1 MQKKQDHNDLWLG
14 FAIIAQFYG
23 MSVNIKSLKE
33 QFYLDD
39 KHEISLQFVR
49 AVKKAGLKCRYI
61 KHLNLNSKISTPIII
76 HLEERG
82 YIVLLAAKKD
92 QWLIQDPAKKQPEVI
107 QPHKEAKISAFLFT
121 KRVSWETVNQEF
133 NIQWFLQAFMRYKK
147 LIGEILMAS
156 FFIQILA
163 LVTPLFFQV
172 VVDKVLAHQSLT
184 TLDVLA
190 LGMLTIVIF
199 DVILGGLRNY
209 QMAHTSQRIDV
220 MLSSLLY
227 KHLLSLPL
235 SYFKSRQVGITV
247 ARVYELKT
255 VREFLTGGALTLCLD
270 ILFTVVFFIIMAL
283 YSLPLTLIVLVSL
296 IPYILLSIFITP
308 ILRRR
313 LDEQFQQ
320 GAKNQAFLVESIS
333 GVEQV
338 KAMAVEN
345 HMTRRWDEQIAYFV
359 TSCFKTQNLSNIAGQ
374 ISQFVNKLT
383 SVAILWYGASLVIEG
398 KLTVGGLVAF
408 NMFAGQATAPVLR
421 LVQLW
426 QSFQQVLI
434 SVKRLGDIL
443 NVPAEQQQKNS
454 SILKEIKGNVNFSN
468 ITFAYRP
475 DAAPV
480 IRKINLSVNVG
491 EMIGI
496 VGRSGSGKSTLTRL
510 LQRLYTPLEGQ
521 VFIDGIDISQTDPQ
535 WLRKQIGVVLQE
547 TQLFN
552 GSIRDNIAL
561 AIPDASIE
569 DVMHA
574 ATMAGAHGFISEF
587 PLGYDTPVGE
597 NGGQLSGGQKQ
608 RIGIARALIT
618 QPKLL
623 IFDEA
628 TSALDYESEQIIQD
642 NMVNICHNKTVFII
656 AHRLS
661 TVRLANRII
670 VMEKGEIV
678 EHGSHQELLS
688 KAGIYRKLHDLQSGN
703 HINETRIP

>member
-1 MQKKQDHNDLWLG
+1 MIILEKLIQTEKYNDLWQG
-14 FAIIAQFYG
+14 FMIIAQFYG
-23 MSVNIKSLKE
+23 IAVNIKSLQE

-39 KHEISLQFVR
+39 EHGISLQFVR
-49 AVKKAGLKCRYI
+49 AVKKMGLKCRYI
-61 KHLNLNSKISTPIII
+61 DKLNLNNKISTPIIV
-76 HLEERG
+76 HLEQQG
-82 YIVLLAAKKD
+82 YVVLLAVKD
-92 QWLIQDPAKKQPEVI
+92 GQWLIQSSHKKQPEVI
-107 QPHKEAKISAFLFT
+107 VPQAQEKISAFLFT
-121 KRVSWETVNQEF
+121 KRITWESINQEF
-133 NIQWFLQAFMRYKK
+133 NIQWFFQAFMRYKK
-147 LIGEILMAS
+147 LIGEILLAS

-190 LGMLTIVIF
+190 IGMFTIVIF

-235 SYFKSRQVGITV
+235 SYFKTRQVGITV

-255 VREFLTGGALTLCLD
+255 VREFLTGSAMTLCLD
-270 ILFTVVFFIIMAL
+270 ILFAIVFFVIMAF
-283 YSLPLTLIVLVSL
+283 YSIQLTLIVLVSL
-296 IPYILLSIFITP
+296 IPYILLSAFITP
-308 ILRRR
+308 VLRRR

-359 TSCFKTQNLSNIAGQ
+359 TSCFKTQNLGNVAGQ
-374 ISQFVNKLT
+374 ISQLVNKLT
-383 SVAILWYGASLVIEG
+383 SVAILWYGANLVIEG

-426 QSFQQVLI
+426 QSFQQVSI

-443 NVPAEQQQKNS
+443 NVPAEQQQENS
-454 SILKEIKGNVNFSN
+454 SVLKEIKGHIRFAN
-468 ITFAYRP
+468 ISFAYRP

-480 IRKINLSVNVG
+480 IRQVNLSVNVG
-491 EMIGI
+491 EVIGI

-510 LQRLYTPLEGQ
+510 IQRLYTPIEGQ
-521 VFIDGIDISQTDPQ
+521 VFIDGIDIAQTDPQ

-561 AIPDASIE
+561 AIPDASLE
-569 DVMHA
+569 AVVNA
-574 ATMAGAHGFISEF
+574 ATMAGAHDFISEF

-618 QPKLL
+618 NPKLL

-642 NMVNICHNKTVFII
+642 NMAKICHNKTVFII

-661 TVRLANRII
+661 TVRHANRII

-678 EHGSHQELLS
+678 EQGSHQMLLE
-688 KAGIYRKLHDLQSGN
+688 KKGIYHKLHDLQS
-703 HINETRIP
+703 ESR

>member
-1 MQKKQDHNDLWLG
+1 MQKEKYNDLWLG
-14 FAIIAQFYG
+14 FTIIAQFYG
-23 MSVNIKSLKE
+23 LAVNTKSLQE
-33 QFYLDD
+33 QFYVDD
-39 KHEISLQFVR
+39 EHNIPLQFVR
-49 AVKKAGLKCRYI
+49 AVKKTGLKCRYI
-61 KHLNLNSKISTPIII
+61 DKLNLNNKISTPIIV
-76 HLEERG
+76 HLKQQG
-82 YIVLLAAKKD
+82 YVVLLAVKD
-92 QWLIQDPAKKQPEVI
+92 GQWLIQSPHKKQPEVI
-107 QPHKEAKISAFLFT
+107 TPQVQEKMSAFLFT
-121 KRVSWETVNQEF
+121 KRITWESINREF
-133 NIQWFLQAFMRYKK
+133 NIQWFFQAFMRYKK
-147 LIGEILMAS
+147 LMGEILLAS

-190 LGMLTIVIF
+190 IGMFTIVIF

-255 VREFLTGGALTLCLD
+255 VREFLTGSAMTLCLD
-270 ILFTVVFFIIMAL
+270 ILFAIVFFVIMAF
-283 YSLPLTLIVLVSL
+283 YSIPLTLIVLVSL
-296 IPYILLSIFITP
+296 IPYIMLSAFITP
-308 ILRRR
+308 VLRRR

-320 GAKNQAFLVESIS
+320 GARNQAFLVESIS

-359 TSCFKTQNLSNIAGQ
+359 TSCFKTQNLGNIAGQ
-374 ISQFVNKLT
+374 ISQLVNKLT
-383 SVAILWYGASLVIEG
+383 SVAILWYGANLVIEG

-408 NMFAGQATAPVLR
+408 NMFVGQATTPVLR

-426 QSFQQVLI
+426 QSFQQVSI

-443 NVPAEQQQKNS
+443 NVPAERQQENS
-454 SILKEIKGNVNFSN
+454 SVLKEIKGHVRFAN
-468 ITFAYRP
+468 ISFAYRP

-480 IRKINLSVNVG
+480 IRQLNLSVNVG
-491 EMIGI
+491 EVIGI

-510 LQRLYTPLEGQ
+510 IQRLYTPIEGQ
-521 VFIDGIDISQTDPQ
+521 VFIDGIDIAQTDPQ

-561 AIPDASIE
+561 AIPDAPLE
-569 DVMHA
+569 AVVNA
-574 ATMAGAHGFISEF
+574 AIMAGAHDFISEF

-618 QPKLL
+618 NPKLL

-642 NMVNICHNKTVFII
+642 NMTKICHDKTVFII

-661 TVRLANRII
+661 TVRHADRII

-678 EHGSHQELLS
+678 EQGSHQMLLD
-688 KAGIYRKLHDLQSGN
+688 KKGIYYKLHDLQSGS
-703 HINETRIP
+703 H

>member
-1 MQKKQDHNDLWLG
+1 MQEQKYNDLWLG
-14 FAIIAQFYG
+14 LAIIAQFYG
-23 MSVNIKSLKE
+23 MSVNIESLQE

-39 KHEISLQFVR
+39 KHDIALQFVR
-49 AVKKAGLKCRYI
+49 AVKKTGLKCRYI
-61 KHLNLNSKISTPIII
+61 NKLNVKNKISTPIII
-76 HLEERG
+76 NLEQYG
-82 YIVLLAAKKD
+82 YVVLLAVKDD
-92 QWLIQDPAKKQPEVI
+92 QWLIQSPHKTQPEVI
-107 QPHKEAKISAFLFT
+107 EFQSQEKISAFLFT
-121 KRVSWETVNQEF
+121 KRMTWESINKEF
-133 NIQWFLQAFMRYKK
+133 NIQWFFQAFMRYKK
-147 LIGEILMAS
+147 LIGEIVLAS

-172 VVDKVLAHQSLT
+172 VVDKVLTHQSLT

-190 LGMLTIVIF
+190 IGMFTIVIF

-235 SYFKSRQVGITV
+235 SYFKLRQVGITV

-255 VREFLTGGALTLCLD
+255 VREFLTGSAMTLCLD
-270 ILFTVVFFIIMAL
+270 ILFAVVFFVIMAF
-283 YSLPLTLIVLVSL
+283 YSVPLTLIVLVSL
-296 IPYILLSIFITP
+296 VPYILLSAFITP
-308 ILRRR
+308 VLRRR

-359 TSCFKTQNLSNIAGQ
+359 TSCFKTQNLGNVAGQ
-374 ISQFVNKLT
+374 ISQLVSKLT
-383 SVAILWYGASLVIEG
+383 NVAILWYGAHLVIEG

-408 NMFAGQATAPVLR
+408 NMFAGQATGPVLR

-426 QSFQQVLI
+426 QSFQQVSI

-443 NVPAEQQQKNS
+443 NVPAEQQQENGS
-454 SILKEIKGNVNFSN
+454 SLKEIQGFVRFAN
-468 ITFAYRP
+468 ISFAYRP

-480 IRKINLSVNVG
+480 IKKINLSVSSG
-491 EMIGI
+491 EIIGI

-510 LQRLYTPLEGQ
+510 IQRLYTPIEGQ
-521 VFIDGIDISQTDPQ
+521 VFIDGIDIAQTDPQ

-552 GSIRDNIAL
+552 GTIRENIAL
-561 AIPDASIE
+561 AVPDAPLETIIHS
-569 DVMHA
+569 
-574 ATMAGAHGFISEF
+574 ATMAGAHDFISEF

-618 QPKLL
+618 NPKLL

-642 NMVNICHNKTVFII
+642 NMTKICQDKTVFII

-661 TVRLANRII
+661 TVKQASRII

-678 EHGSHQELLS
+678 EQGTHHSLLQQN
-688 KAGIYRKLHDLQSGN
+688 GIFKKLYDLQNGGKLS
-703 HINETRIP
+703 

>member
-1 MQKKQDHNDLWLG
+1 MQKEKYNDLWLG
-14 FAIIAQFYG
+14 FTIIAQFYG
-23 MSVNIKSLKE
+23 VAVNIKSLQE
-33 QFYLDD
+33 HFYLDD
-39 KHEISLQFVR
+39 EHDISLQFVR
-49 AVKKAGLKCRYI
+49 AVKKTGLKCRYI
-61 KHLNLNSKISTPIII
+61 DKLNLNNKISTPIIV
-76 HLEERG
+76 HLEQQG
-82 YIVLLAAKKD
+82 YVVLLAVKD
-92 QWLIQDPAKKQPEVI
+92 GQWLIQSPHKKQPEVI
-107 QPHKEAKISAFLFT
+107 VPQAQEKISAFLFT
-121 KRVSWETVNQEF
+121 KRITWESINREF
-133 NIQWFLQAFMRYKK
+133 NIQWFFQAFMRYKK
-147 LIGEILMAS
+147 LIGEILLAS

-190 LGMLTIVIF
+190 IGMFTIVIF

-255 VREFLTGGALTLCLD
+255 VREFLTGSAMTLCLD
-270 ILFTVVFFIIMAL
+270 ILFAIVFFVIMAF
-283 YSLPLTLIVLVSL
+283 YSIPLTLIVLVSL
-296 IPYILLSIFITP
+296 IPYILLSAFITP
-308 ILRRR
+308 VLRRR

-338 KAMAVEN
+338 KAMAVEH

-359 TSCFKTQNLSNIAGQ
+359 TSCFKTQNLGNVAGQ
-374 ISQFVNKLT
+374 ISQLVNKVT
-383 SVAILWYGASLVIEG
+383 SVAILWYGANLVIEG

-426 QSFQQVLI
+426 QSFQQVSI

-443 NVPAEQQQKNS
+443 NVPAERQQENS
-454 SILKEIKGNVNFSN
+454 SVLKEIKGHVRFAN
-468 ITFAYRP
+468 ISFAYRP
-475 DAAPV
+475 DATPV
-480 IRKINLSVNVG
+480 IRQVNLSVNVG
-491 EMIGI
+491 EVIGI

-510 LQRLYTPLEGQ
+510 VQRLYTPIEGQ
-521 VFIDGIDISQTDPQ
+521 VFIDGIDIAQTDPQ

-561 AIPDASIE
+561 AVPDAPLE
-569 DVMHA
+569 AVVNA
-574 ATMAGAHGFISEF
+574 AIMAGAHDFISEF

-618 QPKLL
+618 NPKLL

-642 NMVNICHNKTVFII
+642 NMAKICHDKTVFII

-661 TVRLANRII
+661 TVRHANRII

-678 EHGSHQELLS
+678 EQGSHQMLLE
-688 KAGIYRKLHDLQSGN
+688 KKGIYHKLYDLQSGS
-703 HINETRIP
+703 R

>member
-1 MQKKQDHNDLWLG
+1 MEKELNAQLWQA

-23 MSVNIKSLKE
+23 MPVNIKSLQE
-33 QFYLDD
+33 QYYIDD
-39 KHEISLQFVR
+39 KHNIELQFVR
-49 AVKKAGLKCRYI
+49 AVIKSGLKCRHA
-61 KHLNLNSKISTPIII
+61 KQLNINNKTPTPAII
-76 HLEERG
+76 HLANKG
-82 YIVLLAAKKD
+82 YVVLLAVKD
-92 QWLIQDPAKKQPEVI
+92 NQWLIQSTFQTQPEVFI
-107 QPHKEAKISAFLFT
+107 PESQCLVSGFLFA
-121 KRVSWETVNQEF
+121 KRVSWESINRDF
-133 NIQWFLQAFMRYKK
+133 NIQWFFQAFMRYKK

-190 LGMLTIVIF
+190 IGMLTIVTF

-235 SYFKSRQVGITV
+235 SYFKLRQVGITV
-247 ARVYELKT
+247 ARVHELKT
-255 VREFLTGGALTLCLD
+255 VREFLTGSAMTLCLD
-270 ILFTVVFFIIMAL
+270 ILFAVVFFVIMAF
-283 YSLPLTLIVLVSL
+283 YSIPLTLIVLVSL

-308 ILRRR
+308 LLRRR

-320 GAKNQAFLVESIS
+320 GAKNQAFLVESIT

-338 KAMAVEN
+338 KAMSVEN
-345 HMTRRWDEQIAYFV
+345 QMTRRWDEQIAYFV
-359 TSCFKTQNLSNIAGQ
+359 TSCFKTQNLSNVAGQ
-374 ISQFVNKLT
+374 ISQFVSKLT
-383 SVAILWYGASLVIEG
+383 SVAILWYGAQLVIEG
-398 KLTVGGLVAF
+398 KLTVGALVAF

-426 QSFQQVLI
+426 QSFQQVSI

-443 NVPAEQQQKNS
+443 NVPPEQQQENS
-454 SILKEIKGNVNFSN
+454 SILKAINGTVRFAN
-468 ITFAYRP
+468 ISFAYRP
-475 DAAPV
+475 DAVPV
-480 IRKINLSVNVG
+480 IKQVNLSVSPG
-491 EMIGI
+491 EIVGI

-510 LQRLYTPLEGQ
+510 IQRLYTPTEGQ
-521 VFIDGIDISQTDPQ
+521 VFIDGIDIAQTDPH

-561 AIPDASIE
+561 AIPDAPLE
-569 DVMHA
+569 DIINVA
-574 ATMAGAHGFISEF
+574 IMAGAHEFISEF

-618 QPKLL
+618 NPKLL

-628 TSALDYESEQIIQD
+628 TSALDYESEQIIQH
-642 NMVNICHNKTVFII
+642 NMASICQNKTVFII

-661 TVRLANRII
+661 TVKIANRII

-678 EHGSHQELLS
+678 EQGSHHALLEQD
-688 KAGIYRKLHDLQSGN
+688 GIYRKLHNLQNGA
-703 HINETRIP
+703 PV

>member
-1 MQKKQDHNDLWLG
+1 MQEKQNYDDLWQG
-14 FAIIAQFYG
+14 IAIIAQFYG
-23 MSVNIKSLKE
+23 MAVNVKSLQE

-39 KHEISLQFVR
+39 KHDITLQFVR
-49 AVKKAGLKCRYI
+49 AVNKVGLKCRYVN
-61 KHLNLNSKISTPIII
+61 KLNTNNKIATPIII
-76 HLEERG
+76 HLEDRG
-82 YIVLLAAKKD
+82 YVVLLAIKD
-92 QWLIQDPAKKQPEVI
+92 GQWLIQSPHQKSPDVIIVPAEIKV
-107 QPHKEAKISAFLFT
+107 SAFLFT
-121 KRVSWETVNQEF
+121 KRITWESINREF
-133 NIQWFLQAFMRYKK
+133 NIQWFFQAFIRYKK
-147 LIGEILMAS
+147 LIGEILLAS

-190 LGMLTIVIF
+190 VGMFTIVIF

-255 VREFLTGGALTLCLD
+255 VREFLTGSTMTLCLD
-270 ILFTVVFFIIMAL
+270 ILFAVVFFVIMAF
-283 YSLPLTLIVLVSL
+283 YSIPLTLIVLVSL
-296 IPYILLSIFITP
+296 ISYILLSIMITP
-308 ILRRR
+308 VLRRR

-345 HMTRRWDEQIAYFV
+345 YMTRRWDEQIAHFV
-359 TSCFKTQNLSNIAGQ
+359 ASCFKTQNLGNVAGQ
-374 ISQFVNKLT
+374 ISQLVSKLT
-383 SVAILWYGASLVIEG
+383 GVAILWYGANLVIEG

-426 QSFQQVLI
+426 QSFQQVSI

-443 NVPAEQQQKNS
+443 NVPVEQQQENNS
-454 SILKEIKGNVNFSN
+454 VLKEIKGYVRFAN
-468 ITFAYRP
+468 ISFAYKP

-480 IRKINLSVNVG
+480 IRNVNLSVKVG
-491 EMIGI
+491 EIIGI
-496 VGRSGSGKSTLTRL
+496 VGRSGSGKSTLARL
-510 LQRLYTPLEGQ
+510 VQRLYTPLEGQ
-521 VFIDGIDISQTDPQ
+521 VFIDGIDIAQTDPQ

-561 AIPDASIE
+561 AIPHASLE
-569 DVMHA
+569 EVVNA
-574 ATMAGAHGFISEF
+574 AVMAGAHDFISEF

-618 QPKLL
+618 NPKLL
-623 IFDEA
+623 VFDEA
-628 TSALDYESEQIIQD
+628 TSALDYESEKIIQD
-642 NMVNICHNKTVFII
+642 NMAKICHNKTVFII

-661 TVRLANRII
+661 TVRQANRII
-670 VMEKGEIV
+670 VMEKGAVV
-678 EHGSHQELLS
+678 EQGCHQELLS
-688 KAGIYRKLHDLQSGN
+688 QNGIYRKLYHLQSGGQT
-703 HINETRIP
+703 NEAKIS

>member
-1 MQKKQDHNDLWLG
+1 MQKEKYNDLWIG
-14 FAIIAQFYG
+14 FTIIAQFYG
-23 MSVNIKSLKE
+23 MAVNTKSLQE

-39 KHEISLQFVR
+39 KHDISLQFVR
-49 AVKKAGLKCRYI
+49 AVKKTGLKCRYI
-61 KHLNLNSKISTPIII
+61 NKLNIKNKITTPIIVN
-76 HLEERG
+76 LEQHG
-82 YIVLLAAKKD
+82 YVVLLAIKD
-92 QWLIQDPAKKQPEVI
+92 GQWLIQSPHKKQPEVI
-107 QPHKEAKISAFLFT
+107 VPDEQEKISAFLFT
-121 KRVSWETVNQEF
+121 KRMTWESVNREF
-133 NIQWFLQAFMRYKK
+133 NIQWFFQAFMRYKK
-147 LIGEILMAS
+147 LIGEILLAS

-172 VVDKVLAHQSLT
+172 VVDKVLAHQSLK

-190 LGMLTIVIF
+190 IGMLTIVIF

-255 VREFLTGGALTLCLD
+255 VREFLTGSAMTLCLD
-270 ILFTVVFFIIMAL
+270 ILFAIVFFVIMAF
-283 YSLPLTLIVLVSL
+283 YSIPLTLIVLASL
-296 IPYILLSIFITP
+296 IPYILLSAFITP
-308 ILRRR
+308 VLRRR

-359 TSCFKTQNLSNIAGQ
+359 TSCFKTQNLGNVAGQ
-374 ISQFVNKLT
+374 ISQLVSKLT
-383 SVAILWYGASLVIEG
+383 SVAILWYGAHLVIEG

-408 NMFAGQATAPVLR
+408 NMFAGQATSPVLR

-426 QSFQQVLI
+426 QSFQQVSI

-443 NVPAEQQQKNS
+443 NVPAEQQQENS
-454 SILKEIKGNVNFSN
+454 SVLKEIKGHIRFAN
-468 ITFAYRP
+468 ISFAYRP

-480 IRKINLSVNVG
+480 IRRVNLSVNAG
-491 EMIGI
+491 EVIGI

-510 LQRLYTPLEGQ
+510 IQRLYTPIEGQ
-521 VFIDGIDISQTDPQ
+521 VFIDGIDIAQTDPQ

-552 GSIRDNIAL
+552 GTIRDNIAL
-561 AIPDASIE
+561 AIPDATLE
-569 DVMHA
+569 TVVNA
-574 ATMAGAHGFISEF
+574 AIMAGAHDFISEF

-618 QPKLL
+618 NPKLL

-642 NMVNICHNKTVFII
+642 NMSKICQGKTVFII

-661 TVRLANRII
+661 TVRQANRII

-678 EHGSHQELLS
+678 EQGSHQMLLEQ
-688 KAGIYRKLHDLQSGN
+688 KGIYQKLHDLQSGS
-703 HINETRIP
+703 H